1 MKIVLAEDRSGKLA
15 GERTS
20 TSDVVR
26 IGRAPAECHYFFT
39 AGQWPM
45 VSRKHAEFRL
55 GEGRCFVADS
65 NSRFGTFVNGRDL
78 GGPGEGPVGGNGQLG
93 AGGPI
98 LRVVSIEQTA
108 TSHAA
113 PQPPEL
119 GRMETVRE
127 SKAPDATPR
136 LVTPPPPPKVPS
148 PPKAAPAYLE
158 LTQSGTEQARRIE
171 LTKEVTRLGRDPE
184 GEVVIDADAAVV
196 SRRHAEIRRAGEQFA
211 VTDLKSFNGT
221 LVNGQRIAGTVTLFG
236 GDQIQL
242 GAGGPGVRVA
252 APAHPAPAGAAGAQT
267 PVVAPSIPPAFCQ
280 IAPRAKNAPSVGA
293 SSSPSS
299 S

>member
-1 MKIVLAEDRSGKLA
+1 MKIVLAEGGSGKLL
-15 GERTS
+15 GERTFP
-20 TSDVVR
+20 SDVVR
-26 IGRAPAECHYFFT
+26 IGRDPAECHYFFT
-39 AGQWPM
+39 AEQWPM

-65 NSRFGTFVNGRDL
+65 NSRFGTFVNGQKIAA
-78 GGPGEGPVGGNGQLG
+78 PVEVRVGANVQLG

-127 SKAPDATPR
+127 SKAPDATPASIQ
-136 LVTPPPPPKVPS
+136 PPPTPKPS
-148 PPKAAPAYLE
+148 PKTAPADLE

-171 LTKEVTRLGRDPE
+171 LTKEVTRLRRDPE

-196 SRRHAEIRRAGEQFA
+196 SRRHAEIRSTGEQFA
-211 VTDLKSFNGT
+211 VTDLK
-221 LVNGQRIAGTVTLFG
+221 R
-236 GDQIQL
+236 
-242 GAGGPGVRVA
+242 
-252 APAHPAPAGAAGAQT
+252 
-267 PVVAPSIPPAFCQ
+267 
-280 IAPRAKNAPSVGA
+280 
-293 SSSPSS
+293 
-299 S
+299 